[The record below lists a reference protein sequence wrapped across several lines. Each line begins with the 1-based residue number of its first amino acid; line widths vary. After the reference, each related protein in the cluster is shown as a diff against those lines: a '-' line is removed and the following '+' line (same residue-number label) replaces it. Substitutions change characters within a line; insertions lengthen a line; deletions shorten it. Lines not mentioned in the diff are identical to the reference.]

1 MSLLEPM
8 QIKSNGRLIKVPTPA
23 SYIVHKLYINPVR
36 RPEHK
41 RQKDIDAIRTLLS
54 YIQND
59 PIEKGM
65 MESFVDGLSNET
77 RDKILEV
84 ASDNGLSLKSPA
96 E

>member
-1 MSLLEPM
+1 MD
-8 QIKSNGRLIKVPTPA
+8 
-23 SYIVHKLYINPVR
+23 IV
-36 RPEHK
+36 
-41 RQKDIDAIRTLLS
+41 AIRMLLS

-65 MESFVDGLSNET
+65 VGSFVDGLSNET

-84 ASDNGLSLKSPA
+84 ASANGLSLKSPA

>member
-1 MSLLEPM
+1 M
-8 QIKSNGRLIKVPTPA
+8 QIKSNGHLIKVPTPA

-41 RQKDIDAIRTLLS
+41 RQKDIDAIRMLLS

-65 MESFVDGLSNET
+65 VGSFVDGLSNET

-84 ASDNGLSLKSPA
+84 ASANGLSLKSPA